1 MIDSIRFDSILKIID
16 YIIWPAPDYL
26 NHFHE
31 VREMIETCN
40 DENMQNNL
48 KPGHIVCLDKS
59 MSTWT
64 NMHTCP
70 RFMFILQK
78 PWAFGNEYHTVCCG
92 NTGIMF
98 SMEIVD
104 AAWCQSQQH
113 QEFDD
118 FGGNTVGLLLRL
130 SKSI

>member
-1 MIDSIRFDSILKIID
+1 MFR
-16 YIIWPAPDYL
+16 
-26 NHFHE
+26 
-31 VREMIETCN
+31 
-40 DENMQNNL
+40 Q
-48 KPGHIVCLDKS
+48 S

-70 RFMFILQK
+70 GFMFVPQK
-78 PWAFGNEYHTVCCG
+78 PWPFGNEYHTVCCG

-98 SMEIVD
+98 AMEIVKGKD
-104 AAWCQSQQH
+104 APRSRKY

-118 FGGNTVGLLLRL
+118 LGGKTDGLLLRL